1 MEPRAALMATSIPES
16 PMDSRENNSAQRQHQ
31 SLMDINQNKQSL
43 MDIKNKNNAH
53 MAIHHSSLMDIRH
66 HGALMASGAHRTLA
80 SPADDLDQRVPR
92 KRMRETPS
100 SGADERGFSRPASD
114 GAILEVVTLE
124 YTGPLSQPKQRAGV
138 ERNRATAASSK
149 PHWLSE
155 MPKKSRGDA
164 ALDKARLRNVRR
176 LRAANDQ
183 DIQILSKYL
192 PSETRAFF
200 PFGVEGPIDFRAPSN
215 SWMSEV
221 LAVAGTSCPVPT
233 KPIVAFD
240 CSPSALEWN
249 TGYLESCGWDMV
261 EVFRQH
267 VGSTVDHGSEFRPV
281 DQLSRLVGHHPNF
294 PFLQEM
300 FQHGFDYFL
309 SRELSEQERLAELE
323 AQLERGNHKSATE
336 NEDEI
341 NSLLTGDVVHGFV
354 LPFSASAIKN
364 LKGVH
369 LQPGGMVRQMSLKAD
384 GSRKL
389 KNRFTHDLSFSITME
404 DASINSRIQ
413 IDRYPDM
420 VYGFCLSR
428 ILHYLAALRHRN
440 PGRKIFISKFDY
452 SDAYKRISQS
462 PRASASTVIRFGE
475 VAYICWRM
483 VFGGSPN
490 PAGFSCFSEMLT
502 DLANELAMS
511 DYDPALGKSPT
522 VEDIHTEVRETE
534 DPTTPIGEAYL
545 PALEVSSVS
554 DSFRDCFIDDII
566 DCHLDTPRNRRRAAH
581 IVQMAVHVM
590 SRPHAGDDKEPVPRR
605 PLLGPEKLAAE
616 GRSSERQIVL
626 GWEIRTREFTVALPR
641 DKHHAWKEDLKSVI
655 VRKEASRAETES
667 LIGRLNHASY
677 VIPLSRHFLNEIRR
691 KCLNVPRKAKLQTV
705 RFTDDEI
712 ADLELWEKFLDSAN
726 EGLSINLLVVR
737 TPTRIAWSDSC
748 PFGLGGYTLKGTAWR
763 IRVPRDCPFY
773 GDDTVNNV
781 LEFLGMAVSV
791 LLLIKEARDDNE
803 RHPCLLVLGDN
814 TSAISWIF
822 RSGRVARTSKYYRAV
837 KMIARHIA
845 HVTLSA
851 SAQVCS
857 QHLAG
862 TTNTVA
868 DLLSFEGSC
877 RSKEEPLTKDCPPSD
892 VLTQRIH
899 AFHSQIIPSGFE
911 IRQLPPEIESF
922 ALSMMQIAAK
932 SWVRKEKR
940 PSSEAIDICADGRPS
955 LSTGDWEPTPGSIR
969 YPMTRND
976 CSWQGDLSCDTDP
989 STSTHKVVLL
999 RSVRDPWYRRLFE
1012 MPLAAW
1018 HRRSGNV
1025 DGPAPSTSR
1034 TESMTQDRCIP
1045 ESDPSSKDSSGTI
1058 RLQTDRKP

>member
-1 MEPRAALMATSIPES
+1 MEYTSIAPMANEEES
-16 PMDSRENNSAQRQHQ
+16 HHLGSHHILAPSRLQ
-31 SLMDINQNKQSL
+31 SLMDINS
-43 MDIKNKNNAH
+43 AH
-53 MAIHHSSLMDIRH
+53 MAINHSSLMDTRRH
-66 HGALMASGAHRTLA
+66 HGALMAPGEEHQTVPLL
-80 SPADDLDQRVPR
+80 DDPDSRCGHQR
-92 KRMRETPS
+92 KRR
-100 SGADERGFSRPASD
+100 ARDEKLQLATEGQHEATLD
-114 GAILEVVTLE
+114 VVTLE
-124 YTGPLSQPKQRAGV
+124 YTGPLNIQQSRTTAGDQNQRLRTKA
-138 ERNRATAASSK
+138 K
-149 PHWLSE
+149 PIHHWLSE

-164 ALDKARLRNVRR
+164 ALDRARLRNVRR

-183 DIQILSKYL
+183 DNNILSKYL
-192 PSETRAFF
+192 PSDVRAFF
-200 PFGVEGPIDFRAPSN
+200 PVGVEGPDDFRVPSD
-215 SWMSEV
+215 SWVSEII
-221 LAVAGTSCPVPT
+221 AVAETSCPAPR
-233 KPIVAFD
+233 KPFVLFD
-240 CSPSALEWN
+240 CSSQSLERN
-249 TGYLESCGWDMV
+249 TRYLESCGWDMC

-267 VGSTVDHGSEFRPV
+267 VGTTVDHGSEFRPI
-281 DQLSRLVGHHPNF
+281 DQLSRLVGRHPNY
-294 PFLQEM
+294 PFLKEM
-300 FQHGFDYFL
+300 FQSGFEYFL
-309 SRELSEQERLAELE
+309 SRELSEEERTTELE

-354 LPFSASAIKN
+354 LPFLASSIKR

-384 GSRKL
+384 GSRKM

-404 DASINSRIQ
+404 DASVNSRIQ
-413 IDRYPDM
+413 IERYPDM
-420 VYGFCLSR
+420 VYGFCLWR
-428 ILHYLAALRHRN
+428 ILHYLAALRYRN
-440 PGRKIFISKFDY
+440 PRRKIFISKFDY

-462 PRASASTVIRFGE
+462 PRTSASTVIRFGE

-511 DYDPALGKSPT
+511 DYTPALGKSPT
-522 VEDIHTEVRETE
+522 VEDFHATVRETE
-534 DPTTPIGEAYL
+534 VPEAPIGQAYL
-545 PALEVSSVS
+545 PALEVSTTS

-566 DCHLDTPRNRRRAAH
+566 DCHLDTPRNRCRAAH

-605 PLLGPEKLAAE
+605 PLLGPDKLSAE
-616 GRSSERQIVL
+616 GRSSERQVVL

-641 DKHHAWKEDLKSVI
+641 DKHHAWKEDLASIIASGK
-655 VRKEASRAETES
+655 ASREETES

-691 KCLNVPRKAKLQTV
+691 KCLNVPRRATV
-705 RFTDDEI
+705 RFTKEEI
-712 ADLELWEKFLDSAN
+712 ADLRLWEKFLDSAHK
-726 EGLSINLLVVR
+726 GLSINLLVVR

-748 PFGLGGYTLKGTAWR
+748 PFGLGGYTLSGTAWR
-763 IRVPRDCPFY
+763 IKVPRDCPFY

-791 LLLIKEARDDNE
+791 LLLIKEAQADNE
-803 RHPCLLVLGDN
+803 GHPCLLVLGDN

-822 RSGRVARTSKYYRAV
+822 KSGRISRVSKYYKAV

-845 HVTLSA
+845 RSTLSA
-851 SAQVCS
+851 AVQVCS

-877 RSKEEPLTKDCPPSD
+877 RSKEEPLTKDCPPND
-892 VLTQRIH
+892 ILTQRIH
-899 AFHSQIIPSGFE
+899 TYHSQIIPSGFE
-911 IRQLPPEIESF
+911 IRPLPHEIESF
-922 ALSMMQIAAK
+922 ALSVMRIAAK
-932 SWVRKEKR
+932 SWTRKEKQ
-940 PSSEAIDICADGRPS
+940 PMSEATDIYADGKPS
-955 LSTGDWEPTPGSIR
+955 LSIGVWDPTPGSIR

-976 CSWQGDLSCDTDP
+976 CSWQGDLSCDTGP
-989 STSTHKVVLL
+989 STSTHRVVLL

-1034 TESMTQDRCIP
+1034 TESMIQDRCTP
-1045 ESDPSSKDSSGTI
+1045 ESGPSSKGLSETTHH
-1058 RLQTDRKP
+1058 QTDRRQ